1 MFLVWRNRDFCT
13 LVNVRL
19 EIVAANRQCC
29 SASYFKLV
37 FGFQIGPCLWKAPV
51 GGAFEKEKA
60 LCSVKRN
67 TFLFGDA
74 FPWYSVG
81 VPRSCTC

>member
-37 FGFQIGPCLWKAPV
+37 FGFQIGL
-51 GGAFEKEKA
+51 AFGKPQWEVHLKRKK
-60 LCSVKRN
+60 LCFQLKG
-67 TFLFGDA
+67 TLFSLVMLFHGIQ
-74 FPWYSVG
+74 
-81 VPRSCTC
+81 